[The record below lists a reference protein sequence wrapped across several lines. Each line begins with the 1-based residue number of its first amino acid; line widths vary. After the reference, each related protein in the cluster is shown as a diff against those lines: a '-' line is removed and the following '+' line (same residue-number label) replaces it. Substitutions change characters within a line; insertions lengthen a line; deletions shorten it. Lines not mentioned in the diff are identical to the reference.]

1 MSRKNCLAAVILV
14 LALFPH
20 VYQLYLDRG
29 PSFGPDEGKQVA
41 SARNLVAGLG
51 YTIAT
56 VTTDI
61 STQRNRHLYGWPP
74 GYSLTLAGLH
84 FSGLNWVDTVFFFKV
99 VVIVL
104 AITGWFWMACR
115 VLGSPVLAAGLMFL
129 VPYRF
134 VANPTDML
142 CIALTPYL
150 LIGLERIRRAPASFR
165 ADLLLI
171 IGLSF
176 LASVIVVFKYS
187 AVYIVGVGFFWLLAL
202 RWLGGRPDIGLGR
215 IALYL
220 LPPFLLFVAIMV
232 WNESEAAGYTWVS
245 RAGRATDNFKFWTYF
260 SSPFKALLIHTFNL
274 EPWLARLG
282 VMLSTVMPFS
292 AGVIRQGLLTAVVIF
307 LLAALVHFIRTVN
320 LDEDQRA
327 RLWLLALCCL
337 ASGAFLIMMSVIYQA
352 RAFSIMYRYYV
363 PVAPLL
369 FLFYV
374 HIGDQLLKA
383 STRPTRV
390 LGLGLLVICL
400 SATVAYGPRE
410 YYRTLK
416 GKPLAFDEGVTFL
429 SENIER
435 ISAGEPRVV
444 MGSMHSFAAAEP
456 LQVVHLKL
464 PRYWRKAY
472 TTQSLWLFLVRI
484 VGRTP
489 GSFHYQHRFDALEA
503 RFEMEKI
510 THGEF
515 QLYFTKIG
523 PGSFE

>member
-1 MSRKNCLAAVILV
+1 M
-14 LALFPH
+14 
-20 VYQLYLDRG
+20 
-29 PSFGPDEGKQVA
+29 
-41 SARNLVAGLG
+41 
-51 YTIAT
+51 
-56 VTTDI
+56 
-61 STQRNRHLYGWPP
+61 
-74 GYSLTLAGLH
+74 TLAGLH

-99 VVIVL
+99 AMIVL

-134 VANPTDML
+134 VGNPTDML

-150 LIGLERIRRAPASFR
+150 LIGLEMLCRAPASFR

-202 RWLGGRPDIGLGR
+202 RWLGGRADIGLGR
-215 IALYL
+215 IALYI

-245 RAGRATDNFKFWTYF
+245 RAGRATDNFKLWTYF

-282 VMLSTVMPFS
+282 VMLSTFMPFS
-292 AGVIRQGLLTAVVIF
+292 AGVIRQGLLTAMVIF
-307 LLAALVHFIRTVN
+307 LLAALVHFVRTVK

-374 HIGDQLLKA
+374 HIGDQFLKA

-416 GKPLAFDEGVTFL
+416 GKPLAFDEGVHFL
-429 SENIER
+429 AENTSSV
-435 ISAGEPRVV
+435 SAVV
-444 MGSMHSFAAAEP
+444 SRG
-456 LQVVHLKL
+456 
-464 PRYWRKAY
+464 W
-472 TTQSLWLFLVRI
+472 
-484 VGRTP
+484 
-489 GSFHYQHRFDALEA
+489 
-503 RFEMEKI
+503 
-510 THGEF
+510 
-515 QLYFTKIG
+515 
-523 PGSFE
+523 